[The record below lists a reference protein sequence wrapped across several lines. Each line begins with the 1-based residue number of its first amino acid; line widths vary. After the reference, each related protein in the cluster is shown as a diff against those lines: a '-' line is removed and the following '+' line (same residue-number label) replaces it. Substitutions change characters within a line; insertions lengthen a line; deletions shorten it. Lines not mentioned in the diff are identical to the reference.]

1 MIGTKDV
8 LLSRV
13 SEAFF
18 TWQGWSV
25 VPKEDDMFIFQN
37 KLQVSLIMNADNLS
51 FKQQLHL
58 STKKSYGKK
67 FIWRHVCHLSGILNV
82 NTRERSCSLVDSAD
96 LVQAAT
102 FHSVY

>member
-18 TWQGWSV
+18 IWQGWSV

-58 STKKSYGKK
+58 ITKTAVKNIYGGM
-67 FIWRHVCHLSGILNV
+67 F
-82 NTRERSCSLVDSAD
+82 
-96 LVQAAT
+96 AT
-102 FHSVY
+102 FQEY